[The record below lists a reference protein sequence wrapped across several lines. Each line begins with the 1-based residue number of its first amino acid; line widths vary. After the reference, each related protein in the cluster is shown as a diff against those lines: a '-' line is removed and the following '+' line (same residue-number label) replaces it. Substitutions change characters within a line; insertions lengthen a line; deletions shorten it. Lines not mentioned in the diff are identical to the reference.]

1 MLLPKKSSEYRTPAV
16 SSQRRKE
23 LQLFERK
30 SGIKFRDIELL
41 NLAFAHRS
49 FANESS
55 QDVDNN
61 ERLEFLGDSVLG
73 LVVAEYLFE
82 NLTDRAE
89 GDLAKIKSFVV
100 SEDSLAE
107 IARRIEV
114 DSYILIGKG
123 EEYSGGRNK
132 KALLA
137 DCMEAIIGAFFVDS
151 GFRPARKFVLRHI
164 VPEITKVLEDR
175 HRKDYKTLLQEHVQ
189 KTYKTYPRYNLV
201 KKTGPDHDKT
211 FWIEVVVNE
220 KSYGPGKGANKK
232 EAEQNAAALAFET
245 IHRNVKA
252 TKPAKPAKAAKN
264 EKAPKP
270 VKPPKPA
277 KVEKREW
284 NSRSSESSPFRK
296 RP

>member
-1 MLLPKKSSEYRTPAV
+1 MLLPKKSSERRTPAV
-16 SSQRRKE
+16 SGQRRKE
-23 LQLFERK
+23 LQAFERQ

-82 NLTDRAE
+82 NLTDRPE

-107 IARRIEV
+107 VARRIAV

-137 DCMEAIIGAFFVDS
+137 DCMEAIIGAFFIDS
-151 GFRPARKFVLRHI
+151 GFRPARKFVLRHL
-164 VPEITKVLEDR
+164 VPEINKVLEDR

-211 FWIEVVVNE
+211 FWIEVVVDN

-232 EAEQNAAALAFET
+232 EAEQNAAALAFEK
-245 IHRNVKA
+245 ISRNVVKLDKPVKQ
-252 TKPAKPAKAAKN
+252 TKPSKN
-264 EKAPKP
+264 EKGSPGSNA
-270 VKPPKPA
+270 A
-277 KVEKREW
+277 EKRG
-284 NSRSSESSPFRK
+284 RSSNGIDRGPFRK
-296 RP
+296 GR